1 MTFIYKI
8 EKEKRIKVS
17 PFVVLY
23 NYIGNQ
29 FRAAVASKKVILN
42 FEF

>member
-17 PFVVLY
+17 PLVVLY

-29 FRAAVASKKVILN
+29 Y
-42 FEF
+42 